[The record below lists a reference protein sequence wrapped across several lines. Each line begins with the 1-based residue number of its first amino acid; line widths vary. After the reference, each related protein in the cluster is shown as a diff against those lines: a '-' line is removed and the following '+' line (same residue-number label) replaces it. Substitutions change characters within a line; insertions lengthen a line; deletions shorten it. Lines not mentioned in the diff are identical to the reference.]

1 MLENNSN
8 ILTKEELLNI
18 VGGNI
23 KKVCKK
29 KGINMMKLS
38 EDIGM
43 SYEYL
48 RQIVSNR
55 GKKQLSFYSIY
66 KFSIFLE
73 TPIDLLIKKDSIN

>member
-1 MLENNSN
+1 MTINNKN
-8 ILTKEELLNI
+8 ILEKEDLLNI

-23 KKVCKK
+23 KRICKD

-38 EDIGM
+38 EEVGM

-48 RQIVSNR
+48 RQIVSKK

-66 KFSIFLE
+66 KFSVLLD
-73 TPIDLLIKKDSIN
+73 TDIDKLIKKHN